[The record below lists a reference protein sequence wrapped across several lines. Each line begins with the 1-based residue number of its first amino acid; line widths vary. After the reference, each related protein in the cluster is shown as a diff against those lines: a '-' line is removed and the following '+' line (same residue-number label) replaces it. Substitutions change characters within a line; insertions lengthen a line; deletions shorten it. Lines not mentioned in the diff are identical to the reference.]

1 MLNRQ
6 RLNAVEHQLSL
17 IDQEIVELAADG
29 YMVDVDRKLDERR
42 EQQLRRDALH
52 RGELPNG

>member
-29 YMVDVDRKLDERR
+29 YLVDVDRKLDERR
-42 EQQLRRDALH
+42 EQQRRRDALH
-52 RGELPNG
+52 RGEVPNG